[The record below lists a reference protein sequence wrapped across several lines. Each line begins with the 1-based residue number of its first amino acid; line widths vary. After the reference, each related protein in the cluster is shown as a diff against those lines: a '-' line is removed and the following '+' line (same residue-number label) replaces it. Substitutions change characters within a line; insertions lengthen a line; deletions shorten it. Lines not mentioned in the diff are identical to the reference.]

1 MTPGE
6 RQAVNAVLGNE
17 YSVLMSALNAAW
29 SASLNRTSI
38 FIYLLSAAGVA
49 LAALAGRDPKRD
61 QAAPSDPTPMGWIRR
76 SDQPSG
82 FNMTRSP

>member
-38 FIYLLSAAGVA
+38 IYSLSAAGVA
-49 LAALAGRDPKRD
+49 LGFVAQVGWTALR
-61 QAAPSDPTPMGWIRR
+61 
-76 SDQPSG
+76 
-82 FNMTRSP
+82 